1 MNSNILKVDNMDKL
15 VNEEVDTTNSQ
26 LHELLPKSPFRMLIL
41 GTSGAGKSNLLLC
54 MVLKM
59 LVYDKV
65 YIYSKHLE
73 QSKYK
78 FLKQHLETL
87 EDTIEKECGHKI
99 KILEHFENTLDKL
112 PRPED
117 FDKDFR
123 NLVIID
129 DFALTN
135 KKNLDR
141 IGELYV
147 RGRHHG
153 VSTIFLTQ
161 LYFRIPRD
169 FRLNTN
175 YLALFNSYN
184 KRELSSLSQE
194 LGGDLPKG
202 KFTQL
207 YNTILS
213 EPYNFFYI
221 DNTTNNPMR
230 RYRKNFDG
238 LYRGELDDAG
248 VKIEDFVS
256 N

>member
-1 MNSNILKVDNMDKL
+1 MNGNILKVDNMDVL
-15 VNEEVDTTNSQ
+15 VKESKDDMNSQ
-26 LHELLPKSPFRMLIL
+26 LHELLPKSPFKMLIL

-59 LVYDKV
+59 IVYDKV

-78 FLKQHLETL
+78 FLKQHLENM
-87 EDTIEKECGHKI
+87 EDAIEKECGHKI

-112 PRPED
+112 PKPET
-117 FDKDFR
+117 FDKDYR

-135 KKNLDR
+135 KKNLDK

-147 RGRHHG
+147 RGRHHN

-184 KRELSSLSQE
+184 KRELNSLSQE
-194 LGGDLPKG
+194 LGGDLPKH
-202 KFTQL
+202 KFRDL

-221 DNTTNNPMR
+221 DNTTNDPMK

-238 LYRGELDDAG
+238 LYKGHLEEAG
-248 VKIEDFVS
+248 VNIQDFV
-256 N
+256 NK